1 MTTISTPDNVEAIQQ
16 PQPHIP
22 CICVLTLIRL
32 DLLKR
37 LIDSIDYPVS
47 KVVILFQGNISKNKI
62 SSLSN
67 KFVEKFIFISSN
79 MNIGVSRGWNYFM
92 INFPSPY
99 WLISGDDC
107 YFEPNT
113 LKNIASFMS
122 IPSSLENVFC
132 GLKIKNRNESLIKNL
147 NESLTSGFNTF
158 VITNLLLQ
166 NVGLFDENI
175 YPAYFEDD
183 DLRKR
188 IQLTKQQ
195 TTTIDNAYINS
206 GDSKHFYSCT
216 LNSVHPNYRKK
227 MDECYILNE
236 KYYIKK
242 WNRLIFDTD
251 GISFDTPFN
260 NPKFDVK
267 DHKIPHVN
275 YFKNQKIL
283 LGHTN
288 APVFTYLSTI

>member
-1 MTTISTPDNVEAIQQ
+1 MTTISNTDNVEAIQQPQPQSQSQSQ

-37 LIDSIDYPVS
+37 LIDSIDYPVN
-47 KVVILFQGNISKNKI
+47 KVVILFQGKISKNRI

-92 INFPSPY
+92 NNFPSPY

-113 LKNIASFMS
+113 LENIANFMS

-132 GLKIKNRNESLIKNL
+132 SLKIKNRNESPA
-147 NESLTSGFNTF
+147 GFNTF

-175 YPAYFEDD
+175 YPAYYEDG
-183 DLRKR
+183 DLWHR
-188 IQLTKQQ
+188 IELTKQKVA
-195 TTTIDNAYINS
+195 TIDNAYINS
-206 GDSKHFYSCT
+206 GDSKHTGSCT
-216 LNSVHPNYRKK
+216 LNSVHPVYRKK
-227 MDECYILNE
+227 MDECYVLNE
-236 KYYIKK
+236 NYYKKK
-242 WNRLIFDTD
+242 WNIGGTL
-251 GISFDTPFN
+251 FDTPFN
-260 NPKFDVK
+260 NPKFSVK

>member
-1 MTTISTPDNVEAIQQ
+1 MTTISNPDNVEAIQQ

-37 LIDSIDYPVS
+37 LIDSIDYPVN
-47 KVVILFQGNISKNKI
+47 KVIILFQGKISKNRI
-62 SSLSN
+62 SNLSN

-132 GLKIKNRNESLIKNL
+132 GLKIKNRNESL
-147 NESLTSGFNTF
+147 TAGYNTF

-183 DLRKR
+183 DLRKL

-216 LNSVHPNYRKK
+216 LNSVHSNYRKK
-227 MDECYILNE
+227 MDECYVLNE
-236 KYYIKK
+236 KYYIEK

-275 YFKNQKIL
+275 YLKNQKIL